1 MLRGVLFV
9 ARTTFSLNF
18 GGPFLE
24 GGCFYNVRRQMLCY
38 FRDNTSSSG
47 GIFLMMP
54 YMLAPREWLVAKN
67 QETEEAVGYPKGHPD
82 S

>member
-1 MLRGVLFV
+1 
-9 ARTTFSLNF
+9 
-18 GGPFLE
+18 
-24 GGCFYNVRRQMLCY
+24 MLCY

>member
-1 MLRGVLFV
+1 MQEGKCCATSETTLLLVEVL
-9 ARTTFSLNF
+9 
-18 GGPFLE
+18 
-24 GGCFYNVRRQMLCY
+24 
-38 FRDNTSSSG
+38 
-47 GIFLMMP
+47 FLMMP

>member
-1 MLRGVLFV
+1 
-9 ARTTFSLNF
+9 
-18 GGPFLE
+18 
-24 GGCFYNVRRQMLCY
+24 MLCY

-82 S
+82 SWTWCFNVASLASLA